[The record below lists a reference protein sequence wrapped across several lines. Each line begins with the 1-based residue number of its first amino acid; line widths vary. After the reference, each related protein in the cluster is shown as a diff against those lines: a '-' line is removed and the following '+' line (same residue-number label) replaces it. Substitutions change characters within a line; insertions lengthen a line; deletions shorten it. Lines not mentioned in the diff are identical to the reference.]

1 MTTAS
6 LRRRKIGR
14 YGKSSLPICVA
25 LMTAL
30 CGPFAARA
38 ANIDCVQSGPFDA
51 AATWANGVIP
61 GPNDTFRINSSR
73 TVQLT
78 NTATVGNFSLG
89 TTVAGGSLNIA
100 GGSLTTTNDC
110 HIGFGFS
117 AGVTISGNGTLNMNR
132 ALRLG
137 SRSGCTGELTVQAG
151 TANIGGG
158 FVLGSQGTTN
168 SVAVVSLGNNASVT
182 VASGQR
188 TYFSGSL
195 GSVAKMFIN
204 HGAVFTTPFID
215 FQASNNG
222 PSSDKRVVVNG
233 GTLRLTLANKS
244 GTLVFSDP
252 VARVQFDTGR
262 MIFTEVGST
271 AAFNTLK
278 STFDAWVDQGKIIS
292 SVLSPA
298 QLKSA
303 LTLSG
308 ADAVVEASFPGV
320 ETVVYLSPSGND
332 HWSGALAEPSAD
344 GSDGPLATL
353 KGARDR
359 LRVLRAGNRPTP
371 FSVVVRGG
379 TYYESPTL
387 VLEVTDSGTATHP
400 VVFKNYPGEKPVFSG
415 GRRLP
420 QMTAAPD
427 GSFSVSV
434 PTAAN
439 RQWMFRQL
447 FVDDVR
453 YTLARSP
460 NSGYFYVQGI
470 PPAATSPYYG
480 EPYWQSHN
488 FIFRPG
494 DLKAWST
501 LTNNDV
507 NLRVY
512 NLWEVATLILT
523 SVDETAG
530 TAFSATHMPYGFH
543 PNATVTGGGVSKRY
557 IVENAP
563 DALDA
568 PGEWYL
574 DRASGVLRV
583 IPFASEN
590 LATKTIVAPVNMQAL
605 VVEGDPDSNRFVEHI
620 RFEGLAFRHYAT
632 PPLSTG
638 LSGGWRSNQGAT
650 AMPACIQMSGVR
662 NITLLRCEIA
672 NIGTHAVEL
681 ARGCRD
687 NRIEQCHLHDL
698 GGGGIYIGERVRMD
712 QGYDPGLYGSTG
724 GNTIHNNFI
733 HDGGVLHEGAVGIM
747 LGQTSDNI
755 VSHNEVAHFNWSGMQ
770 IGWNWDTQPTHSKN
784 NTVEYNYI
792 HDIGQNV
799 SSDLAGIYTVGE
811 NLNTT
816 VRHNV
821 IRDVFSWLAH
831 LGRGIYPDQETS
843 GIVFSGNLVYHV
855 GAEGLGINFC
865 RDITVQDN
873 IFALNAGS
881 APFGMG
887 NDQKT
892 NQSLSVSRNIF
903 YYYYGNAYS
912 ASDRMSTARFALCNS
927 NLYWRTD
934 GQPVTFM
941 KPGSTKATNRVSFN
955 QWKLESGLDSN
966 SGVADPMFVDP
977 ERGDFRFKN
986 AANAQAIGFAG
997 GAWTNA
1003 GLIGDPAWTNLPDS
1017 FDRPTTYDAYKEKLP
1032 GFDFSVDASEVLRS
1046 SEFAFINFGTNSFGG
1061 LKIKALGVLPDT
1073 GTYSV
1078 WSTSDLRGTW
1088 QRMTNVEASAD
1099 GIMRTLTFRD
1109 SVPVRDY
1116 SSRFYRVLPVP

>member
-1 MTTAS
+1 
-6 LRRRKIGR
+6 
-14 YGKSSLPICVA
+14 
-25 LMTAL
+25 
-30 CGPFAARA
+30 
-38 ANIDCVQSGPFDA
+38 
-51 AATWANGVIP
+51 
-61 GPNDTFRINSSR
+61 
-73 TVQLT
+73 
-78 NTATVGNFSLG
+78 
-89 TTVAGGSLNIA
+89 
-100 GGSLTTTNDC
+100 
-110 HIGFGFS
+110 
-117 AGVTISGNGTLNMNR
+117 
-132 ALRLG
+132 
-137 SRSGCTGELTVQAG
+137 
-151 TANIGGG
+151 
-158 FVLGSQGTTN
+158 
-168 SVAVVSLGNNASVT
+168 
-182 VASGQR
+182 
-188 TYFSGSL
+188 
-195 GSVAKMFIN
+195 
-204 HGAVFTTPFID
+204 
-215 FQASNNG
+215 
-222 PSSDKRVVVNG
+222 
-233 GTLRLTLANKS
+233 
-244 GTLVFSDP
+244 
-252 VARVQFDTGR
+252 
-262 MIFTEVGST
+262 
-271 AAFNTLK
+271 
-278 STFDAWVDQGKIIS
+278 
-292 SVLSPA
+292 
-298 QLKSA
+298 
-303 LTLSG
+303 
-308 ADAVVEASFPGV
+308 
-320 ETVVYLSPSGND
+320 
-332 HWSGALAEPSAD
+332 
-344 GSDGPLATL
+344 
-353 KGARDR
+353 
-359 LRVLRAGNRPTP
+359 
-371 FSVVVRGG
+371 
-379 TYYESPTL
+379 
-387 VLEVTDSGTATHP
+387 
-400 VVFKNYPGEKPVFSG
+400 
-415 GRRLP
+415 
-420 QMTAAPD
+420 
-427 GSFSVSV
+427 
-434 PTAAN
+434 
-439 RQWMFRQL
+439 
-447 FVDDVR
+447 
-453 YTLARSP
+453 
-460 NSGYFYVQGI
+460 
-470 PPAATSPYYG
+470 
-480 EPYWQSHN
+480 
-488 FIFRPG
+488 
-494 DLKAWST
+494 
-501 LTNNDV
+501 
-507 NLRVY
+507 
-512 NLWEVATLILT
+512 
-523 SVDETAG
+523 
-530 TAFSATHMPYGFH
+530 
-543 PNATVTGGGVSKRY
+543 
-557 IVENAP
+557 
-563 DALDA
+563 
-568 PGEWYL
+568 
-574 DRASGVLRV
+574 
-583 IPFASEN
+583 
-590 LATKTIVAPVNMQAL
+590 MQAL

-941 KPGSTKATNRVSFN
+941 KPGSTKATNRVSFD
-955 QWKLESGLDSN
+955 QWKLQSGLDSN
-966 SGVADPMFVDP
+966 SRVADPMFVDP